1 MANTKQALK
10 RVRQTAKRAAANR
23 RLRTRVKTA
32 RKTITEA
39 VAAGE
44 TAKAKEALPQLFS
57 AVDKCAKANI
67 YHKNKAANIKSKT
80 IAFIKRETAA

>member
-23 RLRTRVKTA
+23 RLRNRVKVA
-32 RKTITEA
+32 RRTIEEA
-39 VAAGE
+39 ITAGE
-44 TAKAKEALPQLFS
+44 STKAKEALPELFS

-67 YHKNKAANIKSKT
+67 YHKNKAANLKSKT
-80 IAFIKRETAA
+80 IAQINKIAA

>member
-23 RLRTRVKTA
+23 RLRNRVKVA
-32 RKTITEA
+32 RRAIEEAIT
-39 VAAGE
+39 AGE
-44 TAKAKEALPQLFS
+44 PAKAKEVLSELFS

-80 IAFIKRETAA
+80 IARINKAAA

>member
-23 RLRTRVKTA
+23 RLRNRVKVA
-32 RKTITEA
+32 RRTIEEA
-39 VAAGE
+39 IEAGE
-44 TAKAKEALPQLFS
+44 TAKAKETLPELFS

-67 YHKNKAANIKSKT
+67 YHKNKAANLKSKT
-80 IAFIKRETAA
+80 IARINKAVA